1 MGGRSCL
8 VAALAVAFLLVVA
21 FAGKSSAQLS
31 TNFYSKSC
39 PKLLT
44 TVRSAV
50 KSAVAKE
57 RRMAA
62 SLLRLHFHDCFVNGC
77 DGSILLDDTPTFT
90 GEQTARPNNRS
101 VRGFEVVDDIKSKIE
116 KVCPGIVSCADI
128 LAIAARDSTV
138 LVKGPNWKVRLGR
151 RDSKT
156 ASLAAANSGVIPPPT
171 ATLNEL
177 ITRFQARGLSAKD
190 MVALSG
196 SHTIGQARCVTFR
209 ARIYNET
216 NINSNFA
223 RTRQE
228 RCPSAANSGDDRL
241 APLDVKTAAF
251 FDNKYYKN
259 LLIQKGLLH
268 SDQILF
274 DGGSTDSLI
283 RSYSK
288 NPKAFAADFAAA
300 MIKMGNIDP
309 LTGSQGEI
317 RKKCGRPNSS
327 S

>member
-1 MGGRSCL
+1 MGAHSCL
-8 VAALAVAFLLVVA
+8 LAVALLLVVA

-50 KSAVAKE
+50 KSAVSRE

-101 VRGFEVVDDIKSKIE
+101 VRGFEVIDDIKSKVE

-259 LLIQKGLLH
+259 LVKQKGLLH

-274 DGGSTDSLI
+274 DGGSADSLV